1 MNMEKGFEV
10 SVGTSRKWDAR
21 EAGRE
26 VARNTIKNLSAP
38 PQFFLLFATIHYEDY
53 GGFQEFLNGV
63 WDVLPPGTPL
73 IGGTVA
79 GFINQDGCFSRGA
92 SALAVNYPNME
103 VEIGIGYNTKRDPK
117 KASRQ
122 AVKMIKQNLKNT
134 YSNKFLLQLISAG
147 NVPNTIG
154 RKKVVKGVSKSLTLR
169 MYDFALKVLQTG
181 VGREDEIHEITS
193 KEFPDF
199 KTLGGSLLDAMRIMN
214 NYQFYQK
221 KVLENALLLLAIT
234 SDINVDVNTTLGMK
248 ETDKEFVVTRM
259 SPDKRIVHEIDGKPA
274 ARRFLEI
281 LNWPE
286 EYFDEEIYKRIF
298 YYPLAFEYNNVL
310 VPEVIPLI
318 LEDSLLFTY
327 QTKNTKVKILSTSGK
342 GLLSAVTENLESYS
356 TKKPVFGL
364 VSSCAIRLQTLGMN
378 IFKVR
383 EVLVDYFKDQPFL
396 LFYVGGEMTYSPE
409 KGLKYGNDTFNTAIF
424 WR

>member
-1 MNMEKGFEV
+1 MKMEKGFEV

-26 VARNTIKNLSAP
+26 VARNAIKNLSAP
-38 PQFFLLFATIHYEDY
+38 PRFFLLFATIHYEEY

-63 WDVLPPGTPL
+63 WDVLPKGTPL

-122 AVKMIKQNLKNT
+122 AVNMIKKNLKNT
-134 YSNKFLLQLISAG
+134 YPNKFLLQLVSAG

-193 KEFPDF
+193 KEFADF
-199 KTLGGSLLDAMRIMN
+199 NTLGGSLLDAMRIMN
-214 NYQFYQK
+214 NYQFYQE

-248 ETDKEFVVTRM
+248 KTDKEFVVTKM
-259 SPDKRIVHEIDGKPA
+259 SQDKRIVHEIDGKPA

-286 EYFDEEIYKRIF
+286 EYFDEEIYQRIF

-310 VPEVIPLI
+310 IPEVIPLI
-318 LEDSLLFTY
+318 LEDSMLFTY
-327 QTKNTKVKILSTSGK
+327 QTKNPKIKILSTSGK
-342 GLLSAVTENLESYS
+342 GLLSAVTENLEACH

-364 VSSCAIRLQTLGMN
+364 ISSCAIRLQTLGMN